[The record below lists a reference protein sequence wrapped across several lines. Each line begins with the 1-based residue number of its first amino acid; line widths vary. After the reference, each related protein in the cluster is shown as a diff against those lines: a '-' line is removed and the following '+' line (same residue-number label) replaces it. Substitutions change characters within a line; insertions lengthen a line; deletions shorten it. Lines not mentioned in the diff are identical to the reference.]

1 VLARLG
7 GDEFAVLLP
16 ETGPEALQA
25 AAERIGRQLAL
36 VSAASLGL
44 ACLPEDG
51 ETAEELHRSAD
62 ADLYRAKQRR
72 AVAATL

>member
-1 VLARLG
+1 MLGRLG

-16 ETGPEALQA
+16 ETGPDELRA
-25 AAERIGRQLAL
+25 AAERIGRHLRL

-44 ACLPEDG
+44 ASLPDDG

-62 ADLYRAKQRR
+62 ADLYRSKQRR
-72 AVAATL
+72 GVAATA